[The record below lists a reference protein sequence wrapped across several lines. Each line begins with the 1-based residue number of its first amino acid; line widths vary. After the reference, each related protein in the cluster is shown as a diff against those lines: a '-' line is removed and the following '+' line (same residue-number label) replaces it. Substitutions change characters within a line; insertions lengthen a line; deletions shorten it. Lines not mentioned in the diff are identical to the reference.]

1 MESGNE
7 NGISVKE
14 LSSLLDKMKKR
25 LAVSNHSEQT
35 IVNYVRSVEY
45 LCKYTGKHPQDTEI
59 DEIIDYLHQL
69 QYHKF
74 RAWRTIKIYVAVLRW
89 YYSHMLENEKLAFQI
104 PYPKEEQDL
113 PVVLSRKELSKLFSN
128 CENIKH
134 KLMLTLLYSSGLRR
148 NELLNLRIENI
159 ETNDGKYRIRINRS
173 KWNKDRY
180 TVLSK
185 RLLPELRSYYKATKP
200 RDYLFNGRIVG
211 KPMTASGL
219 SHALKMANKKSGVK
233 KINLHILR
241 HCFASHAL
249 EDGMNLITLQDIL
262 GHSSIKTTMI
272 YLHVSFEYTDRAD
285 NYKKKIRTI
294 KGVDFIK
301 LFLQHVLP
309 ARFMKIRNYG
319 FLSSRNKTKMLGKL
333 HQHFELPKYEKPKVI
348 LVAEIL
354 DLVYDVKV
362 GICKI
367 CGGKL
372 HLIESKA
379 RPRASPKAA

>member
-1 MESGNE
+1 MENGNGNE

-74 RAWRTIKIYVAVLRW
+74 RAWRTIKIYVAALRW

-159 ETNDGKYRIRINRS
+159 ETNWRR
-173 KWNKDRY
+173 
-180 TVLSK
+180 
-185 RLLPELRSYYKATKP
+185 
-200 RDYLFNGRIVG
+200 
-211 KPMTASGL
+211 
-219 SHALKMANKKSGVK
+219 
-233 KINLHILR
+233 
-241 HCFASHAL
+241 
-249 EDGMNLITLQDIL
+249 
-262 GHSSIKTTMI
+262 
-272 YLHVSFEYTDRAD
+272 
-285 NYKKKIRTI
+285 
-294 KGVDFIK
+294 
-301 LFLQHVLP
+301 
-309 ARFMKIRNYG
+309 
-319 FLSSRNKTKMLGKL
+319 
-333 HQHFELPKYEKPKVI
+333 
-348 LVAEIL
+348 
-354 DLVYDVKV
+354 
-362 GICKI
+362 
-367 CGGKL
+367 
-372 HLIESKA
+372 
-379 RPRASPKAA
+379 